1 MFTLWVTVLI
11 LAVLS
16 QAKSTAKLNQGIIIR
31 EDAAENSMMEK
42 EVAIRKKMTEN
53 SVLGKNLQDS
63 IR

>member
-31 EDAAENSMMEK
+31 EDATENSMMEK